1 MRAEMLSGDPP
12 ERSAIEQQ
20 PIIDHEAKK
29 VIVDSIYTL
38 KLCLEA
44 DITAQNPT
52 GLNEPHYKAAFND
65 KEQSMIKSKI
75 FKLIAKL

>member
-38 KLCLEA
+38 NNGTKS
-44 DITAQNPT
+44 NW
-52 GLNEPHYKAAFND
+52 
-65 KEQSMIKSKI
+65 IK
-75 FKLIAKL
+75 